1 MNLDEVQTVG
11 VLGDRNTAKTNLMFY
26 LAKTYKGKKQVVFY
40 AYPKQIPYKQIHSLN
55 ELEMLTDSVIFM
67 DEMQKHI
74 KFYDRATS
82 NDFLE
87 ILSTIAHNNNTL
99 VFATPMSQYITKALD
114 CFMTGFI
121 YTRINDLDQLK
132 NGSKAKR
139 LLKEFSTERRGTR
152 TLRLANGEYLQVVDS
167 QEATNGLH
175 TFKDQHIGK
184 DWKAKRQENAN
195 KKAGIS
201 LNISQKKLLVE
212 ANNSLDISQNNL
224 VVFPNNSPNITQEVL
239 KND

>member
-1 MNLDEVQTVG
+1 
-11 VLGDRNTAKTNLMFY
+11 
-26 LAKTYKGKKQVVFY
+26 
-40 AYPKQIPYKQIHSLN
+40 
-55 ELEMLTDSVIFM
+55 MLTDSVIFM